1 MPAKTDSRSR
11 DLLKNTGIIGFGTM
25 CTKALSFLLLPLYTA
40 LLSTSDYGTLDLVTP
55 IGGLFV
61 PIVGIQL
68 SQAIFR
74 YVAEVRGDNHA
85 VATVLSTAYLESLA
99 LIVVY
104 IGLFVVSAPFVS
116 LPYKWVLLPL
126 VVFNITLQLALYSAR
141 GIGDNV
147 SFALGSFI
155 SASVT
160 LVLNVILLAVF
171 SLGLEGMLAAY
182 CIGPIAGTVT
192 VTIRDRLWRY
202 FNPSLCSVMEAKRLT
217 RYAFP
222 LMPNEVSW
230 WALQSADR
238 VVISTALGTAA
249 NGLISVANKFS
260 FIYST
265 VFSVFNASWTEQ
277 VILHYHDED
286 GASFIRQ
293 IVDSAVR
300 FFSALFLFIISA
312 LPFIWPFMID
322 ASYNDAFG
330 MVPLYMIAVYAN
342 LFTGLVSP
350 IYLVNNESRK
360 VLEATLVSA
369 VVSITVLIVLLGPIG
384 VYAAPISTIV
394 GYGLVA
400 FMRVVDV
407 QRRHMDM
414 ALDVKILMPTAIL
427 AIFASLTYIWGGLA
441 VKVLCFALCLIFSV
455 AINWDMIVSLIRKLK
470 GESNN
475 D

>member
-1 MPAKTDSRSR
+1 
-11 DLLKNTGIIGFGTM
+11 
-25 CTKALSFLLLPLYTA
+25 
-40 LLSTSDYGTLDLVTP
+40 
-55 IGGLFV
+55 
-61 PIVGIQL
+61 
-68 SQAIFR
+68 
-74 YVAEVRGDNHA
+74 
-85 VATVLSTAYLESLA
+85 
-99 LIVVY
+99 
-104 IGLFVVSAPFVS
+104 
-116 LPYKWVLLPL
+116 
-126 VVFNITLQLALYSAR
+126 
-141 GIGDNV
+141 
-147 SFALGSFI
+147 
-155 SASVT
+155 
-160 LVLNVILLAVF
+160 
-171 SLGLEGMLAAY
+171 
-182 CIGPIAGTVT
+182 
-192 VTIRDRLWRY
+192 
-202 FNPSLCSVMEAKRLT
+202 MEAKRLT

-249 NGLISVANKFS
+249 NGLISLANKFS

-293 IVDSAVR
+293 TVDSAVR
-300 FFSALFLFIISA
+300 FFSALFLIVISA

-369 VVSITVLIVLLGPIG
+369 VVSITVLIVLLGSIG

-427 AIFASLTYIWGGLA
+427 AIFASLT
-441 VKVLCFALCLIFSV
+441 
-455 AINWDMIVSLIRKLK
+455 
-470 GESNN
+470 
-475 D
+475 

>member
-1 MPAKTDSRSR
+1 MSTKTDSRSR

-40 LLSTSDYGTLDLVTP
+40 LLSTSDYGTLDLVTTV
-55 IGGLFV
+55 GGLFV

-74 YVAEVRGDNHA
+74 YVAEVRGDDHA
-85 VATVLSTAYLESLA
+85 VSTVLTAAYLESLG
-99 LIVVY
+99 LIATFV
-104 IGLFVVSAPFVS
+104 GLFFFVAPFVS

-126 VVFNITLQLALYSAR
+126 VVFNIMLQLALYSAR

-155 SASVT
+155 SASAT
-160 LVLNVILLAVF
+160 LVLNVIFLAIF

-182 CIGPIAGTVT
+182 CIGPIAGTAIV
-192 VTIRDRLWRY
+192 VIRDKLWQY
-202 FNPSLCSVMEAKRLT
+202 FKPSLWSMMVAKKLT

-286 GASFIRQ
+286 GATFIRQ
-293 IVDSAVR
+293 TVDSAVR
-300 FFSALFLFIISA
+300 FFSALFLVVISA
-312 LPFIWPFMID
+312 LPFIWSFMID

-360 VLEATLVSA
+360 VLEATVVSA
-369 VVSITVLIVLLGPIG
+369 VVSITVLITLLGPIG

-400 FMRVVDV
+400 IMRVIDV
-407 QRRHMDM
+407 QRRHMDI
-414 ALDVKILMPTAIL
+414 ALNAKILVPTAIL
-427 AIFASLTYIWGGLA
+427 ATFASLTYICGGLA
-441 VKVLCFALCLIFSV
+441 FKVLCLAFCLVFSI
-455 AINWDMIVSLIRKLK
+455 AINRNMIISVIRKLK